1 MTLLTTLELKEKL
14 SVSDTGAQLHEMVT
28 FITELSNDEVEYKNN
43 EKKQELVTNL
53 FRIYESIVERT
64 CLRSKTDLERFS
76 ARDIFVEYI

>member
-14 SVSDTGAQLHEMVT
+14 SVSDTGAQLHEMAT

-64 CLRSKTDLERFS
+64 CSRSKTDLERFS